1 MCASRNIYPCIHFLW
16 FFPPGI
22 FLGPLLV
29 QVCPLK
35 IFDSSIFGDWWFFT
49 ILKENIL
56 WNLYFKEHLTNTF
69 ITILISLFPNK
80 EKLCFFI
87 TQTSWFPRT
96 PTSVQ
101 LIQKTMFH
109 LRSLQ
114 PNAVFWEEHTS
125 ELIVVFSTFDFSFL
139 FRTTREFAWLMPTFL
154 RPIQSFL
161 DWFWDFWDKIVS
173 IPNQRLFKSKFVLDQ
188 IKDNIPGPIPLW

>member
-1 MCASRNIYPCIHFLW
+1 MVLSTWYLFRSFACKSM
-16 FFPPGI
+16 
-22 FLGPLLV
+22 
-29 QVCPLK
+29 
-35 IFDSSIFGDWWFFT
+35 FGDWWFFT

-139 FRTTREFAWLMPTFL
+139 FRTTREFAWLMPTDSELFRLIL
-154 RPIQSFL
+154 RLLRQNCF
-161 DWFWDFWDKIVS
+161 DT
-173 IPNQRLFKSKFVLDQ
+173 KSKTF
-188 IKDNIPGPIPLW
+188 